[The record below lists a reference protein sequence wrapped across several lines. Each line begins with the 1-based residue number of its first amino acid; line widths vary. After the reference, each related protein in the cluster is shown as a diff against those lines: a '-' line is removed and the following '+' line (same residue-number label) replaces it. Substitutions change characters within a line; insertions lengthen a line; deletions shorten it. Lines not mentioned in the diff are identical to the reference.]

1 LRSARGAPTQLPPA
15 SRRRFPTRVWGGSP
29 AWRGPRRGPARHWPA
44 GPNPPHPPPPGAAQ
58 RGLRPSSLRPRA
70 PRRRCHPRGD
80 ALGPPLCAPAP
91 LPGPRREGWACS
103 AAGSPGAAG
112 AEHMHSPGRAPA
124 VQGRRA
130 QAAAVADALAS
141 LGRTRAGMASLTAY
155 GKAAAGAGQRDHP
168 RKLWGSAALEG
179 LEGRERAVAR
189 RVPRD
194 RGTFGPRGGR
204 LPVARGPGICRSQ
217 NALNC
222 GGRGKLWDSR
232 KISVASDHS
241 EDRGMGVKS
250 CSSGARRGVGRCAF
264 CQRLS
269 CP

>member
-1 LRSARGAPTQLPPA
+1 
-15 SRRRFPTRVWGGSP
+15 
-29 AWRGPRRGPARHWPA
+29 
-44 GPNPPHPPPPGAAQ
+44 
-58 RGLRPSSLRPRA
+58 
-70 PRRRCHPRGD
+70 
-80 ALGPPLCAPAP
+80 
-91 LPGPRREGWACS
+91 
-103 AAGSPGAAG
+103 
-112 AEHMHSPGRAPA
+112 MHSPGRAPA

-204 LPVARGPGICRSQ
+204 LPVARETRYLQESKCPKLRRAWEALGLQKNFGGI
-217 NALNC
+217 
-222 GGRGKLWDSR
+222 
-232 KISVASDHS
+232 
-241 EDRGMGVKS
+241 
-250 CSSGARRGVGRCAF
+250 
-264 CQRLS
+264 
-269 CP
+269 